1 VGKEAGEEEAMKRFA
16 SCLGVLS
23 GLTLLA
29 GCATDMAPTPPS
41 VTRFHL
47 GQPIARSV
55 IAVEPSDP
63 EDVNKPEFDQVAD
76 AVGRE
81 LSRLGWTVEPRN
93 GRSEQVAVVSVNQES
108 RIARRR
114 SGFSIGIGGGV
125 GSVGRRSAV
134 GVGGG
139 VNVPVGRTTNEVV
152 ATQLSVRIQ
161 RRSDA
166 TVAWEGRAE
175 YEARA
180 GTAEASRAGA
190 AARLAEA
197 LFRDFPGESGRTIR
211 VR

>member
-1 VGKEAGEEEAMKRFA
+1 MKRFA
-16 SCLGVLS
+16 SCLGALAGLAMLS
-23 GLTLLA
+23 G
-29 GCATDMAPTPPS
+29 CMTDTGPTAPS

-47 GQPIARSV
+47 GQPIARGV
-55 IAVEPSDP
+55 IAIEPSDP
-63 EDVNKPEFDQVAD
+63 ADADSLEFDAVAD

-81 LSRLGWTVEPRN
+81 LTRLGWTVEKRN
-93 GRSEQVAVVSVNQES
+93 SRSEQVAVVAVSQES
-108 RIARRR
+108 RVAPRR
-114 SGFSIGIGGGV
+114 SGFSIGVGGGT
-125 GSVGRRSAV
+125 GSYGRGGGV

-139 VNVPVGRTTNEVV
+139 VTVPVGRTTDQLV

-166 TVAWEGRAE
+166 TVAWEGGAE

-180 GTAEASRAGA
+180 GTPAATRA
-190 AARLAEA
+190 AAAGRLAAA

>member
-1 VGKEAGEEEAMKRFA
+1 MKRFA
-16 SCLGVLS
+16 ACLGALTSLALS
-23 GLTLLA
+23 GCMTDA
-29 GCATDMAPTPPS
+29 GPSLPS

-47 GQPIARSV
+47 GQPIARAA

-63 EDVNKPEFDQVAD
+63 ADANSLEFDAVAD

-81 LSRLGWTVEPRN
+81 LTRLGWTVQKGN
-93 GRSEQVAVVSVNQES
+93 ARSEQVAIVSVTQS
-108 RIARRR
+108 DRIAPRR
-114 SGFSIGIGGGV
+114 SGFSIGIGGGT
-125 GSVGRRSAV
+125 GSYGRHGGV

-139 VNVPVGRTTNEVV
+139 VEVPVGRRSDRLIT
-152 ATQLSVRIQ
+152 TQLSVRIQ

-175 YEARA
+175 FEARA
-180 GTAEASRAGA
+180 GTPDASRAA
-190 AARLAEA
+190 AASHLAAA

>member
-1 VGKEAGEEEAMKRFA
+1 MKRFA
-16 SCLGVLS
+16 SWTGTLS
-23 GLTLLA
+23 ALALLA
-29 GCATDMAPTPPS
+29 GCATGPVTTPPS

-55 IAVEPSDP
+55 IAIEPSDP
-63 EDVNKPEFDQVAD
+63 ADASSLEFDAVAD
-76 AVGRE
+76 SVGRE
-81 LSRLGWTVEPRN
+81 LTRLGWTVEKSN
-93 GRSEQVAVVSVNQES
+93 ARSEQVAIVSVQQE
-108 RIARRR
+108 ARVAPRR
-114 SGFSIGIGGGV
+114 SGFSIGLGGGT
-125 GSVGRRSAV
+125 GSYGRGGGV

-139 VNVPVGRTTNEVV
+139 VNIPVGRTTDQIV

-175 YEARA
+175 YEAGA
-180 GTAEASRAGA
+180 GTPDAARAGA
-190 AARLAEA
+190 ANRLAAA

>member
-1 VGKEAGEEEAMKRFA
+1 MKRFA
-16 SCLGVLS
+16 SCLGALAGMALLS
-23 GLTLLA
+23 GCMTDA
-29 GCATDMAPTPPS
+29 GPTPPS

-55 IAVEPSDP
+55 IAIEPSDP
-63 EDVNKPEFDQVAD
+63 ADVGSVEFDAVAD

-81 LSRLGWTVEPRN
+81 LTRLGWTVEKRN
-93 GRSEQVAVVSVNQES
+93 ARSEQVAVVGVTQES
-108 RIARRR
+108 RLAPRR
-114 SGFSIGIGGGV
+114 SGFSIGVGGGT
-125 GSVGRRSAV
+125 GSYGRHGGV

-139 VNVPVGRTTNEVV
+139 VNVPVGRTTSQLV
-152 ATQLSVRIQ
+152 ATQLAVRIQ

-166 TVAWEGRAE
+166 TVAWEGRAD

-180 GTAEASRAGA
+180 GTPDAARA
-190 AARLAEA
+190 AAANRLAAA

>member
-1 VGKEAGEEEAMKRFA
+1 MKRLA
-16 SCLGVLS
+16 SCLSVLGGLALLS
-23 GLTLLA
+23 GCMTDA
-29 GCATDMAPTPPS
+29 GPTPPS

-55 IAVEPSDP
+55 IAIEPSDP
-63 EDVNKPEFDQVAD
+63 ADTSSPEFDAVAD
-76 AVGRE
+76 AVSRE
-81 LSRLGWTVEPRN
+81 LTRLGWTVDKHN
-93 GRSEQVAVVSVNQES
+93 ARSEQVAIVTVAQES
-108 RIARRR
+108 RVAARR
-114 SGFSIGIGGGV
+114 SGFSVGIGGGT
-125 GSVGRRSAV
+125 GSYGRHGGV

-139 VNVPVGRTTNEVV
+139 VTVPVGRSTDRLI

-175 YEARA
+175 FEARA
-180 GTAEASRAGA
+180 GTPDAARAGA
-190 AARLAEA
+190 ANRLAAA